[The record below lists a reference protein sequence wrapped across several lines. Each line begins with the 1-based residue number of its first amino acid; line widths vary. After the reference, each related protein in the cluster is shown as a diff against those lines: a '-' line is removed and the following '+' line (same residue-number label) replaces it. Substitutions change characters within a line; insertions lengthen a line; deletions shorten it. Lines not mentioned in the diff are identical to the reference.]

1 MRICKRRLIVFF
13 LSCVLIVNA
22 LSLGGYA
29 SIESSEYI
37 CGCDY
42 YLDQGSTN
50 GELLLDFDIVGQ
62 GTMDTI
68 GVSKIKVYRQDGVLY
83 RTIYGTTANGLMA
96 NNTFNH
102 FNTFSISAIAGVTY
116 CCEVTFFAGKDGG
129 YDTITAFTNYIVAPV
144 VPSP

>member
-13 LSCVLIVNA
+13 LSCVLIMNA

-29 SIESSEYI
+29 SIESSDYI
-37 CGCDY
+37 CSGDL

-50 GELLLDFDIVGQ
+50 GELELDFDITGQ

-83 RTIYGTTANGLMA
+83 RTIYGTTANGLLA
-96 NNTFNH
+96 NNTFSH
-102 FNTFSISAIAGVTY
+102 SGLFSISAIAGVTY

-129 YDTITAFTNYIVAPV
+129 YDTTVIFSNYVVAPV